1 MREFD
6 VRPLLR
12 AVARARL
19 GLAAILLVAMPL
31 LPADFVPG
39 RRGDILGLAFVAVL
53 TTSAVLLALRGENPR
68 RLAWLLCLLDV
79 AVATAVVAATG
90 GARSMFVFLYVLVVT
105 VASVLLSRT
114 GALAI
119 AAVSSLLYAALVV
132 GRALRPLAG
141 GLDAPEEALALEILT
156 MFLNAGTF
164 LVVAILAGG
173 LAERYQ
179 ATRREL
185 VTQGKDLR
193 DLQAFTDV
201 IMRSMG
207 TGLIAL
213 DRAHVVTALNPAA
226 ESITGLSPREA
237 VGRPWAELFGDA
249 VPLARVE
256 AAIRETPT
264 ASPRRETTL
273 RRPDGGQVPVRLTF
287 STLRSVEGEPLGL
300 VAVCEDLSEIREMEA
315 RMRQADRLA
324 TLGRLAA
331 NIAHEIRNP
340 LASLTG
346 AVEALRGATMTGDER
361 DRLAHI
367 VLHESHRLNG
377 IIKSFLEYAR
387 PAPVL
392 LAEVDVAQVIDDVLT
407 LLEHR
412 ELPPGLKIVRELPD
426 RLPWRLDTQQFRQAL
441 WNLCLNAVEAMPDG
455 GELRVSA
462 AAAGGRL
469 GVRVSDTGCGIDPV
483 ALPHVFEPFFSTKP
497 GGSGLGLA
505 LVHRIIRDH
514 DGHIE
519 ARPTLGGGTTMLL
532 VLPGRVA

>member
-1 MREFD
+1 MRELD
-6 VRPLLR
+6 VGRLLLG
-12 AVARARL
+12 VARARL
-19 GLAAILLVAMPL
+19 GLAAVLLVAMPL

-39 RRGDILGLAFVAVL
+39 WRGDLLALAFVVVL
-53 TTSAVLLALRGENPR
+53 ATSIVLLTLRSEHPR
-68 RLAWLLCLLDV
+68 RLAWLACLLDV

-105 VASVLLSRT
+105 VASVLLSRA
-114 GALAI
+114 GGLAI
-119 AAVSSLLYAALVV
+119 AAVSTLLFTALAV
-132 GRALRPLAG
+132 GRTLIPFGG
-141 GLDAPEEALALEILT
+141 GLQASEEGLALDLLT
-156 MFLNAGTF
+156 LFLNAGTF
-164 LVVAILAGG
+164 LVVAILAGD

-185 VTQGKDLR
+185 VSQRKDLS
-193 DLQAFTDV
+193 DLQTFTDV

-207 TGLIAL
+207 AGLIAL
-213 DRAHVVTALNPAA
+213 DRAHAVTALNPAA
-226 ESITGLSPREA
+226 ESITGLSRREA
-237 VGRPWAELFGDA
+237 IGRTWGALFGDA

-264 ASPRRETTL
+264 ASPRRETLL

-287 STLRSVEGEPLGL
+287 STLRSADSEPLGL
-300 VAVCEDLSEIREMEA
+300 VAVCEDLSEMREMEA

-324 TLGRLAA
+324 TLGRMAA

-346 AVEALRGATMTGDER
+346 AVEALRGKTMGEDAR
-361 DRLAHI
+361 QRLADI
-367 VLHESHRLNG
+367 VQHESRRLNG
-377 IIKSFLEYAR
+377 IIKSFLEYTR
-387 PAPVL
+387 PAPLVL
-392 LAEVDVAQVIDDVLT
+392 TEVDVTQVIDDVLT

-412 ELPPGLKIVRELPD
+412 ELPPGLEIVRDLPG
-426 RLPWRLDTQQFRQAL
+426 RLPWGIDAQQFRQAL
-441 WNLCLNAVEAMPDG
+441 WNLCLNAVEAMPGG

-462 AAAGGRL
+462 AAVGGRL
-469 GVRVSDTGCGIDPV
+469 GVRVSDTGCGIETV

-505 LVHRIIRDH
+505 LVHRIICDH

-519 ARPTLGGGTTMLL
+519 IRPTVGGGTTMLM
-532 VLPGRVA
+532 VLPGRAA